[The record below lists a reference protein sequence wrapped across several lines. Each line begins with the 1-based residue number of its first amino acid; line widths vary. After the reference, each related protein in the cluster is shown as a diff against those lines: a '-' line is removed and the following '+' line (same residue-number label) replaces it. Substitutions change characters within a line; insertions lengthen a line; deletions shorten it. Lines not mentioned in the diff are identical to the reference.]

1 MASRARGTA
10 TVLVAR
16 RWQGRRGGVTSQLWL
31 LLSFVALAW
40 LLLVTGVAMV
50 AAKAQWSQLAA
61 VRRAYPW
68 RTDSLVFVLG
78 LMGLAAALTIGV
90 RALRP
95 AWWRRG
101 LLVLIV
107 LPLLLLSI
115 SSGNLVA
122 VCAALALL
130 GPVCWLGREIVARLL
145 RPIGTLESWVI
156 GGTCGLG
163 ILAALGY
170 FLGRIGLLRP
180 QVIWPALF
188 LLTLLLLVRARRQ
201 LGDDVAAWRRWLAAP
216 VAPRWTEVVP
226 GALLLGYFW
235 LNLIGALAPEIGPD
249 AIRIRLPAAA
259 LFARLGRFV
268 PAPELFVGAV
278 PHLGEVVYAVVLASG
293 PLQTAKLLNF
303 AVSPLC
309 AAAVWSLGRRLGGP
323 RAAVVALLAFYTFP
337 MTVWLSQT
345 AYSDLFVT
353 LFGVTAAL
361 LLVLHERPG
370 LWASVGALGC
380 IGAGLAVK
388 TSFGPVAAGL
398 LGILGL
404 MLLWRVRIVGPVA
417 LALAGGALVFA
428 VLSFSARFGA
438 AGATPGFMAAVQSL
452 ARAQGLLAVL
462 NIEFDQFG
470 SGHTLAAL
478 LRSPLDLTL
487 HTARYGQNQDG
498 FAGYFLLALVPLLV
512 AIRPG
517 RRIAI
522 LLVGMLGAYLLW
534 FSTTQYLR
542 YALPIV
548 AILCALGGAA
558 YAAAL
563 RRVGGRMVS
572 AATTALLVILGGAG
586 LLGYLVTT
594 LIYPGDVPYRVVLG
608 RQDVSAYLREH
619 VNAYTALR
627 LLDAEPGATGAIT
640 SSDYP
645 RLYTRVR
652 LFRAFNLRYIGYQV
666 SPDERELL
674 RRLDEGGFTHV
685 VVDRGLLPPEW
696 QDLTITDEE
705 FLRRNAA
712 LVGGDHNAYLY
723 RLLPPAQRGQAPP
736 WADGPEL
743 LPNGGFEA
751 AAGAWPLGWSPV
763 GHPTYDTGG
772 QAGHS
777 GRGAILAT
785 PQDALFTTVA
795 VTPGTRYL
803 LSHFTRGAGGD
814 GLTRLQINWLAA
826 GGTGAGVSIEVVPT
840 TPQRYHRFSM
850 LVTAPANAV
859 AATVYVQAQQGD
871 AWFDDIS
878 LRAVSGEARGAAVPI
893 SRPAAGIAAAAV
905 GLRWEGAG
913 GAGASASRWPRGR
926 SSAIAPWPARHPV
939 ARRGRVVPVA
949 PVDGVI
955 YNRRWPDAS

>member
-1 MASRARGTA
+1 MASRVRGTA
-10 TVLVAR
+10 TVLGAR
-16 RWQGRRGGVTSQLWL
+16 RRQGRRGDVTSQLWQI
-31 LLSFVALAW
+31 LSLVALAW
-40 LLLVTGVAMV
+40 LLLVAGVAMV

-130 GPVCWLGREIVARLL
+130 GPVCWLGREIVVRLL

-188 LLTLLLLVRARRQ
+188 LLTLLLVRARRQ

-216 VAPRWTEVVP
+216 VVPRWTEVVP

-303 AVSPLC
+303 AVSLLC

-404 MLLWRVRIVGPVA
+404 MLLWRVRVVGPVA

-498 FAGYFLLALVPLLV
+498 FAGYLLLALVPLLV

-572 AATTALLVILGGAG
+572 AATTALLVILGGGG

-696 QDLTITDEE
+696 QELTVTDEE
-705 FLRRNAA
+705 FLRRNAV

-751 AAGAWPLGWSPV
+751 AAGEWPLGWSPV
-763 GHPTYDTGG
+763 GHPTYDTDG

-803 LSHFTRGAGGD
+803 LSHFTRGAGRD

-826 GGTGAGVSIEVVPT
+826 GGAGAGVSIEVVPT

-850 LVTAPANAV
+850 LVTAPPNAV

-905 GLRWEGAG
+905 GLRWEGGRGSRGKRFSVAERAIVRDRAPACAPSGRAARTCGSG
-913 GAGASASRWPRGR
+913 GT
-926 SSAIAPWPARHPV
+926 
-939 ARRGRVVPVA
+939 
-949 PVDGVI
+949 
-955 YNRRWPDAS
+955 RRWRDL